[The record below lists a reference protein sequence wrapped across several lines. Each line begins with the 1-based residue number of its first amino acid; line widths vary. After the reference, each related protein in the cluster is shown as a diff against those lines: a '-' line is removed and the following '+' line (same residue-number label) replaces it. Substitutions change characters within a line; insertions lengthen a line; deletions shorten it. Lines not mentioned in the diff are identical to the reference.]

1 MKIAHIILTHEKPY
15 QLQRLVAKLSHPN
28 ASIFIHVDL
37 KKEMIDFS
45 VFDSVPNVYLIKNR
59 VNVKWGGFSMIQ
71 ATLNSCKEVI
81 ESGISFDYV
90 NLLSAQDYPIKSI
103 RRIHQFLE
111 ANPGKAF
118 MEFYSIKDVWTEAIP
133 RLEKYHLTDFT
144 FKGNSRIEYILN
156 LLLPKRK
163 LPKGLIPVGRS
174 QWFTITLEHVKYVI
188 DYLNKNTSVISFFKY
203 TWGSDEIVFHTIL
216 YNSQYRDSMVNNN
229 LRYIDWS
236 EKKANPKTF
245 TMQDS
250 EVLKKSDKLFAR
262 KFNVLVD
269 SKILDY
275 IDSFESL
282 SESTEYFL

>member
-28 ASIFIHVDL
+28 AAIFIHVDL
-37 KKEMIDFS
+37 KKDISDFA
-45 VFDSVPNVYLIKNR
+45 VFHSVPNVHLINNR
-59 VNVKWGGFSMIQ
+59 VNVKWGGYSMIQ
-71 ATLNSCKEVI
+71 ATINSCKEVI
-81 ESGISFDYV
+81 ASGIDFDYV
-90 NLLSAQDYPIKSI
+90 NLLSAQDYPLKSI

-111 ANPGKAF
+111 DNPGRAF

-133 RLEKYHLTDFT
+133 RLEKYHLTDFQ
-144 FKGNSRIEYILN
+144 FKGNNRVENILN
-156 LLLPKRK
+156 FLLPKRK
-163 LPKGLIPVGRS
+163 LPKGLIAVGRS

-188 DYLNKNTSVISFFKY
+188 DYLEKHPAVSSFFKY

-216 YNSQYRDSMVNNN
+216 YNSPFKDSMVNNN

-236 EKKANPKTF
+236 DKKANPKTF
-245 TMQDS
+245 TMADA
-250 EVLKKSDKLFAR
+250 EVLTKTDKLFAR

-275 IDSFESL
+275 IDSLDSL
-282 SESTEYFL
+282 PESTEYFL